1 MSEASY
7 HLVFLG
13 AGGHA
18 RVVSRILTRAAIH
31 SEAWRNEAGSRLLPY
46 RYEAIHIVA
55 SQGET
60 KEIVE
65 VLLVAF
71 GNTPDSASNMG
82 GKGPVVHHHASDGA
96 CISHIAGLPG
106 PVKMVLVNGIGQRAT
121 IMNDG
126 LNPRLT
132 AVDQYESMQLVK
144 EGLTVLE
151 PPIVDPA
158 AMLLDAYE
166 VYMGALKSRGTDGQI
181 AHGAQ
186 VHIGANLSAQVYV
199 GPRAIINTG
208 ANIDHDCQISAGAFI
223 GPGAILCGGVV
234 VGQAAFVGAGAIVL
248 PGVKIGCGALVP
260 GGAVVDRDVKDN
272 AIAESRDDRRMRAEL
287 RRQDS

>member
-1 MSEASY
+1 MSKASY

-31 SEAWRNEAGSRLLPY
+31 PKAWRNEAGSRLLPCGY
-46 RYEAIHIVA
+46 DAIHIVA

-60 KEIVE
+60 KEIVK
-65 VLLVAF
+65 VLLFAF
-71 GNTPDSASNMG
+71 GNTPDGAANKDG
-82 GKGPVVHHHASDGA
+82 NWPAVHHHASDGD
-96 CISHIAGLPG
+96 CISHIADLPG
-106 PVKMVLVNGIGQRAT
+106 LVTIVLVNGIGQRAT
-121 IMNDG
+121 IVNDG

-144 EGLTVLE
+144 EGLKILE

-166 VYMGALKSRGTDGQI
+166 VSMGALKPRGTDGQI

-186 VHIGANLSAQVYV
+186 IHIGANLGAQVDV
-199 GPRAIINTG
+199 GPRVIINTG
-208 ANIDHDCQISAGAFI
+208 ANIDHDCRISAGAFI
-223 GPGAILCGGVV
+223 GPGVVLCGGVA
-234 VGQAAFVGAGAIVL
+234 VGRAAFVGAGAVVL

-260 GGAVVDRDVKDN
+260 GGAVVDRDVKDS